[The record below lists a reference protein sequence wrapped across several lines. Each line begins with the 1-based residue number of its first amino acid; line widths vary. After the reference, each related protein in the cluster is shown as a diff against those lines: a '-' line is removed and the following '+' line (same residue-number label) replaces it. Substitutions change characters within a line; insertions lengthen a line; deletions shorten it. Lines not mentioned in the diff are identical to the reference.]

1 MFDSLKDLKDKAM
14 DLAAEHGDL
23 VAQGL
28 EMVADVVDDK
38 TEGKYSDEI
47 DTGVEKAKDFIEDLG
62 EKRASD

>member
-28 EMVADVVDDK
+28 EKVADVVDDK

-47 DTGVEKAKDFIEDLG
+47 DTGVEKAKDCIEDLG

>member
-1 MFDSLKDLKDKAM
+1 
-14 DLAAEHGDL
+14 
-23 VAQGL
+23 
-28 EMVADVVDDK
+28 MVADVVDDK